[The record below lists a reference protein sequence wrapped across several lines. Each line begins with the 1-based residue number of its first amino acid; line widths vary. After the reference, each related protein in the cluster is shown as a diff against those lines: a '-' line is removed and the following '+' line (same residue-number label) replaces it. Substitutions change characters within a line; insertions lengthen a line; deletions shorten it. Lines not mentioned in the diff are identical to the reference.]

1 MRNLIRFREGRQLG
15 LLGGGLG
22 LGGYGQLQLVYY
34 IRSDLSSN
42 CQYTL
47 FTTRILYIR
56 LLYLMRLFQ
65 YSNCGGYGL
74 GAIGGLGGGLGG
86 GVGGGVGGGFSN
98 YFSGGYR
105 FAFICSLMNFIL

>member
-1 MRNLIRFREGRQLG
+1 MDNCSLFTTSGLIFAAI
-15 LLGGGLG
+15 
-22 LGGYGQLQLVYY
+22 V
-34 IRSDLSSN
+34 N
-42 CQYTL
+42 NTL